1 MNFIFD
7 LDGTLSF
14 DGFSID
20 EKIKKV
26 LAQAS
31 NYGHKI
37 NFASARSYRD
47 SLKMLGEELAQERV
61 FGLNGG
67 LVYEKGHLVLE
78 HNLDPVGYQE
88 ALKYCRYYNLPYFV
102 DNSFNYATDNE
113 EYLPFIK
120 MVDPLNLAQ
129 KVSADKLKYPIK
141 MVVYLGNH
149 EDLLADISYRTK
161 EMNLFELIYH
171 ENEKCLYLNPS
182 NISKASTIKEVL
194 DKPYIAFGN
203 DKNDINM
210 FKDALYAVQVGRY
223 PYLKMYADDQVDADS
238 QLVAAK
244 ILELFQEFQG
254 K

>member
-14 DGFSID
+14 DAYSID
-20 EKIKKV
+20 EEIKDV
-26 LAQAS
+26 LLQAEQ
-31 NYGHKI
+31 YGHKV

-88 ALKYCRYYNLPYFV
+88 ALKYCRYYNLPFFV
-102 DNSFNYATDNE
+102 DNSFNYATGIED
-113 EYLPFIK
+113 YIPFIK
-120 MVDPLNLAQ
+120 MVDPLNSAQ
-129 KVSADKLKYPIK
+129 KVSADDLKNPIK

-149 EDLLADISYRTK
+149 EDLLADITYRTK
-161 EMNLFELIYH
+161 EMNKFEITYH

-182 NISKASTIKEVL
+182 NIGKASTIKEVI
-194 DKPYIAFGN
+194 KEPYIAFGN

-210 FKDALYAVQVGRY
+210 FKGALYAVQVGHY
-223 PYLKMYADDQVDADS
+223 PYLKTYADDQVEADS
-238 QLVAAK
+238 QAVAAK
-244 ILELFQEFQG
+244 ILELFQNFQE